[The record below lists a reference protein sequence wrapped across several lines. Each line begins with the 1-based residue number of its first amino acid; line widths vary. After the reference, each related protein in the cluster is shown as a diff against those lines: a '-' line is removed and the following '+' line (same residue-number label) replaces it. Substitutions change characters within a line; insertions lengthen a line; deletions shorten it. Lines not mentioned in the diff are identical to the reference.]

1 MKSTI
6 IMQWGVYQG
15 RCDMDFIDQI
25 KELSIQI
32 SEQLEYVKNEEAT
45 KTALVMPFIRTL
57 GYDNYNLKEVMPEY
71 TCDAPGKNG
80 EKVDYAIMKGEKP
93 FMLVECKFA
102 HNNLQDKYAD
112 QLHRYFNSIP
122 DLKVGVLTNGVI
134 YKFYTDLERVNIMD
148 KTPFLEID
156 MRNVENN
163 LVKEL
168 KRFRKDSPFDEDE
181 MREAAEELDRSNKI
195 KKIWEGALDYPS
207 DEFVIFFAR
216 QISSDKTIAK
226 DVIDKVR
233 NSIKKILK
241 EFVDKN
247 ATNVPKP
254 IIEIPDG
261 EGSGGKT
268 PPKPDPIGIVTTE
281 EEMRGFNIVR
291 EILQEIID
299 PDRIKYKDWKTYCN
313 VLLDNN
319 STKQIC
325 RFYFNK
331 NKKYIGLFG
340 SNGEER
346 MPIDDLDDIHNYADK
361 LKATTDYYDG
371 RVDLKTIQ
379 LEFWNGFKE
388 YVPSKTTSLR
398 LKHKT
403 RPQHWYT
410 VSLGRSKAHIDLS
423 VNTKSNLLACEIYI
437 PDSKEL
443 FNELIKHKDEIEDEL
458 NEELEWM
465 ELPDKTASRI
475 KISKTG
481 NIKEP
486 DKRREQFE
494 WFETQAELFQKVFP
508 KYIK

>member
-1 MKSTI
+1 
-6 IMQWGVYQG
+6 
-15 RCDMDFIDQI
+15 MDFIDQI
-25 KELSIQI
+25 KELSIKI

-45 KTALVMPFIRTL
+45 KTALIIPFIRTL
-57 GYDNYNLKEVMPEY
+57 GYDDSNLKEVMPEY

-80 EKVDYAIMKGEKP
+80 ERVDYAIMKDEKP

-102 HNNLQDKYAD
+102 HEDLQDKHAA
-112 QLHRYFNSIP
+112 QLYRYFNSIH
-122 DLKVGVLTNGVI
+122 DLKVGVLTNGII
-134 YKFYTDLERVNIMD
+134 YKFYTDLEHVNIMD

-168 KRFRKDSPFDEDE
+168 KRFRKDSPFDDDE
-181 MREAAEELDRSNKI
+181 IRDAAEELDRSNKI
-195 KKIWEGALDYPS
+195 KKIWEDALDCPS

-216 QISSDKTIAK
+216 QISPDKTIAK
-226 DVIDKVR
+226 DVVDKVR

-254 IIEIPDG
+254 IIEIPNR
-261 EGSGGKT
+261 EGSGEKT
-268 PPKPDPIGIVTTE
+268 PPKPDNSGIITTE
-281 EEMRGFNIVR
+281 EEIRGFNIVR
-291 EILQEIID
+291 GILQEITD

-313 VLLDNN
+313 VLLDNDGR
-319 STKQIC
+319 KQIC
-325 RFYFNK
+325 RFYFDK
-331 NKKYIGLFG
+331 KQKYIGLFN

-346 MPIDDLDDIHNYADK
+346 VPIDDLEDIRNYADK

-379 LEFWNGFKE
+379 FEFWNGFKE
-388 YVPSKTTSLR
+388 HVQNNPTSLR
-398 LKHKT
+398 LTHKAH
-403 RPQHWYT
+403 PQNWYNIN
-410 VSLGRSKAHIDLS
+410 LKRSKAHISLTA
-423 VNTKSNLLACEIYI
+423 NTMANVLTCEIYI

-443 FNELIKHKDEIEDEL
+443 YNELVKHKGEIGYEL
-458 NEELEWM
+458 GEELEWM
-465 ELPDKTASRI
+465 ELPDKNASRI

-481 NIKEP
+481 NIKEL

-494 WFETQAELFQKVFP
+494 WFKTRAELFQKVFP

>member
-1 MKSTI
+1 
-6 IMQWGVYQG
+6 
-15 RCDMDFIDQI
+15 MDFIDQI

-102 HNNLQDKYAD
+102 HDNLQDKHAA
-112 QLHRYFNSIP
+112 QLHKYFNSIP
-122 DLKVGVLTNGVI
+122 ELKVGVLTNGVI
-134 YKFYTDLERVNIMD
+134 YRFYTDLEHLHIMD
-148 KTPFLEID
+148 NTPFLEID

-299 PDRIKYKDWKTYCN
+299 PDRIKYKDWKTYYN

-325 RFYFNK
+325 RFYFDK

-340 SNGEER
+340 SNGEKR
-346 MPIDDLDDIHNYADK
+346 VLIDDLDDIRNYADK
-361 LKATTDYYDG
+361 LKATIDYYDRG
-371 RVDLKTIQ
+371 VDLKTIQ

-388 YVPSKTTSLR
+388 YVQSKSTSLR
-398 LKHKT
+398 LTKAH
-403 RPQHWYT
+403 PHHWYT
-410 VSLGRSKAHIDLS
+410 ISFKRAKAHINLS
-423 VNTKSNLLACEIYI
+423 VNTQSNVLTCEIYI
-437 PDSKEL
+437 PNSKEL
-443 FNELIKHKDEIEDEL
+443 YNELAKHKDEIEDEL
-458 NEELEWM
+458 GETLEWM
-465 ELPDKTASRI
+465 ELPNKAASRI
-475 KISKTG
+475 KILKTG

-486 DKRREQFE
+486 DKRREHFE
-494 WFETQAELFQKVFP
+494 ETFYYLLVTGQVH
-508 KYIK
+508 